1 MTKLAPEWVR
11 TTDPV
16 IRSPARYRWT
26 TAPAPTYFGNKC
38 VVYNVHNLLHIHEDV
53 RHFNVSLN
61 GISAFPYEMEM
72 MVF

>member
-26 TAPAPTYFGNKC
+26 TAPAPAPWCVEYQIIKKMKKSISTVMLAGFGC
-38 VVYNVHNLLHIHEDV
+38 GYLDVLGVVSP
-53 RHFNVSLN
+53 VSY
-61 GISAFPYEMEM
+61 GS
-72 MVF
+72 